1 MTATPVPF
9 NPFDH
14 PTWWPPVE
22 RQLAASTGVASTSL
36 LRRFLIER
44 NNGVDTA
51 EEFARARIAEAVADG
66 RVTTA
71 DAERL
76 YPFLATTHDAS
87 APTAAKAFQ
96 EAYDDPDSSPL
107 ALAALSLLKEHAEQQ
122 FAQDEGAL
130 SDAQIV
136 GLVVLAAAGGPIVG
150 GGVALGLAGAYVY
163 EHLHWR

>member
-9 NPFDH
+9 NPFDY

-22 RQLAASTGVASTSL
+22 RQLAAGTGVASMSL
-36 LRRFLIER
+36 LRRFITER

-51 EEFARARIAEAVADG
+51 EKFARARIEEAVAEG
-66 RVTTA
+66 KVTTA

-76 YPFLATTHDAS
+76 YPFLSTTRDS
-87 APTAAKAFQ
+87 TAPTAAEAFQ
-96 EAYDDPDSSPL
+96 EAYDDPDSSPF

-122 FAQDEGAL
+122 SARDEVTLSDGEVVALVAIGAL
-130 SDAQIV
+130 
-136 GLVVLAAAGGPIVG
+136 GGPLFAAGFGA
-150 GGVALGLAGAYVY
+150 GVAAVYVS